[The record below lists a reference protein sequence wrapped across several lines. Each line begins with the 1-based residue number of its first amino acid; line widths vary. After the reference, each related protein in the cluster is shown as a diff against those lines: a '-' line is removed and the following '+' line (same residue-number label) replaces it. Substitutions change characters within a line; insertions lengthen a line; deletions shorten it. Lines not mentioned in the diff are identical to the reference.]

1 MRRAINWIVRGMVLA
16 ALSII
21 WYLLPE
27 LMPGHSRIFGF
38 LSLSACSVILL
49 LCVAA
54 VLATFITPGQGSR
67 YGKTPAEREQ
77 LAAHFR
83 KVAHEEQHRQKGGNP

>member
-1 MRRAINWIVRGMVLA
+1 MRRAINWIIRAMVLV
-16 ALSII
+16 ALSVL

-27 LMPGHSRIFGF
+27 IVPGHSRVFGF
-38 LSLSACSVILL
+38 LSMSACSVVLL

-54 VLATFITPGQGSR
+54 VLATFMPGAVGSQ

-83 KVAHEEQHRQKGGNP
+83 KVARDQQERQKADRP